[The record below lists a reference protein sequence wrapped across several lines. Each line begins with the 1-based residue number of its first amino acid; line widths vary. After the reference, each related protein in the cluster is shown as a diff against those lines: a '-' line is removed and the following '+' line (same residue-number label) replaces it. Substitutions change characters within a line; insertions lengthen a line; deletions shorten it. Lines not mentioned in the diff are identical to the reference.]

1 MKTYASKLKNYLDTK
16 GMSMPFLV
24 KAAER
29 LSPYEEMH
37 LTIIVV
43 TELLKVPED
52 LVRKCAMECLT
63 NDDDILIHTIERVQA
78 RQGTRT
84 E

>member
-1 MKTYASKLKNYLDTK
+1 MKTYANKLKNYLDTQ

-29 LSPYEEMH
+29 LSLEEEVH

-52 LVRKCAMECLT
+52 LVRECVLECMA
-63 NDDDILIHTIERVQA
+63 NDDDILIHTIERVRT
-78 RQGTRT
+78 RQGKNA
-84 E
+84 